1 MRHQPRYL
9 KCRARAEKLV
19 KRILSMPPK
28 PMPIRTLIRTPCRL
42 AWVFAICASLHAQDY
57 NLITVTLR
65 DGRTGKKI
73 TPSNF
78 LLRVDHFETV
88 HGEWVKIYDDG
99 TVAIRVPPEAKA
111 ISLQAT
117 YESGMDTYINCD
129 AAKPND
135 PEREIWYPVEVIMK
149 AGVVAPNEC
158 SKTA

>member
-1 MRHQPRYL
+1 
-9 KCRARAEKLV
+9 
-19 KRILSMPPK
+19 MPPK
-28 PMPIRTLIRTPCRL
+28 PMPKRTLIRTFSRL
-42 AWVFAICASLHAQDY
+42 AWVFAVCAALHAQDY

-78 LLRVDHFETV
+78 LL

-99 TVAIRVPPEAKA
+99 TVAIRVPPEAKV

-129 AAKPND
+129 ASKQND
-135 PEREIWYPVEVIMK
+135 PEREIWYPVDVILK

-158 SKTA
+158 SKTEYTAKPGEFVFFVRKRSVLDRIRNPDEQ